1 MDNFRSEKQR
11 GCALNYGGL
20 FESWEIAVA
29 KRLINDYRKA
39 WKCLEREGSDDLLQ
53 ECLIHWLDARDGYD
67 PGRNASKQTFMA
79 KVIRNKLGNIIKKS
93 TAEKRKTIYE
103 SVSLDTPLGDDEGA
117 PTLKDKIP
125 DTASIPQQANADL
138 KICLFEAY
146 RKLTP
151 QQKKLCRL
159 LGEKGLS
166 MTEAGKE
173 MKKQRRHL
181 YREIARIRAVFEKEG
196 LKDYL

>member
-1 MDNFRSEKQR
+1 M
-11 GCALNYGGL
+11 NYGGL

-39 WKCLEREGSDDLLQ
+39 WSCLGREGFDDLLQ
-53 ECLIHWLDARDGYD
+53 ECLVHWLDVRDGYD
-67 PGRNASKQTFMA
+67 SGRDASKQTFMA
-79 KVIRNKLGNIIKKS
+79 KVIKNKLGNIIEKS

-103 SVSLDTPLGDDEGA
+103 SISLDTPLSDDEDA

-125 DTASIPQQANADL
+125 DTKSTPRQTDIDL
-138 KICLFEAY
+138 KIGLSRAY
-146 RKLTP
+146 QKLTP
-151 QQKKLCRL
+151 QQQKLCKL
-159 LGEKGLS
+159 LGEDGLS
-166 MTEAGKE
+166 MTEASKE
-173 MKKQRRHL
+173 MKKHRRHL